1 MIIYRSC
8 IATSHGPAKYLW
20 SPKKCVFWS
29 LPILI
34 TQLAPPTHPHESPG
48 PFPLGCRKGARNRDL
63 PFPKPPGPATQ
74 PSTTLIPGFVPTSQ
88 VLPATQAVYHRM
100 GTCRAPPPSRPTTT
114 RSPQA
119 WMDMAPQPC
128 PIWAAPRPSSM
139 AQLPTRPMPVSRISC
154 VSAPRTGR
162 HAMGPTVQVSSAW
175 GANPLHCPAWKG
187 PRECY
192 QRQPCL
198 QQEAVSSSLLTFLP
212 LHPKKTWL

>member
-8 IATSHGPAKYLW
+8 IATFHGPAKYLW

-74 PSTTLIPGFVPTSQ
+74 PSTTLIPGFVPNSQ

-154 VSAPRTGR
+154 VSACFCFKNWAPCYGAHCTGVLSLR
-162 HAMGPTVQVSSAW
+162 GQPPPLSCLEGTQVMLPKAALS
-175 GANPLHCPAWKG
+175 PAG
-187 PRECY
+187 SCV
-192 QRQPCL
+192 L
-198 QQEAVSSSLLTFLP
+198 FLAHFP
-212 LHPKKTWL
+212 PPAS